1 HDIGGHMHGSYD
13 PELSLRWLQFGV
25 FSPIMRLHSSDNPF
39 MGKEPWQYDLET
51 DKSMTRFMRLRAQ
64 LVPYLATADV
74 LTHQQGMPLIEP
86 VYYR

>member
-1 HDIGGHMHGSYD
+1 
-13 PELSLRWLQFGV
+13 
-25 FSPIMRLHSSDNPF
+25 

-86 VYYR
+86 VYYRYPEVKEAYQFKMSTSSGQNAGRTDHNA